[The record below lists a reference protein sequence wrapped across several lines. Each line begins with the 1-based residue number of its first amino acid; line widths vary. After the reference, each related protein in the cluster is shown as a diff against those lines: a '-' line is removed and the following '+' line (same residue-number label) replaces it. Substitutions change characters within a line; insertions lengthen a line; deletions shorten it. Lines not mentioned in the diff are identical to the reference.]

1 MLETRLGPAAEERFV
16 YLVSSGR
23 IEIVDLISADYER
36 VLALI
41 RRYSDLGLGFVDASI
56 VAVAERR
63 NISTVATLNRRD
75 FAVVQPAH
83 IETFDLAP

>member
-1 MLETRLGPAAEERFV
+1 MLENRLGPAAEDRFV
-16 YLVSSGR
+16 SLVTSGR
-23 IEIVDLISADYER
+23 IEIVDLVPADYQR

-63 NISTVATLNRRD
+63 NITTVATLNRRD
-75 FAVVQPAH
+75 FAVVQPSH
-83 IETFDLAP
+83 TESLDLIP